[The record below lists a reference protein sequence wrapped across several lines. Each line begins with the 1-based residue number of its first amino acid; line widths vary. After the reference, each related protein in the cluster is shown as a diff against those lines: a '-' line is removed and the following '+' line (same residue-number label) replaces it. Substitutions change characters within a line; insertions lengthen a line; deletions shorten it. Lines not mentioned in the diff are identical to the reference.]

1 MALSKRLQAISS
13 FVDQHT
19 IAVDIG
25 SDHGYLPAY
34 LMRHQHV
41 KKMYAT
47 EYSLAS
53 FTHLKTQ
60 LQDEEVTVY
69 QADGLKQ
76 LPQDV
81 TTIII
86 SGMGGLLI
94 QDILSELEQYPT
106 VTTLILGPQ
115 RDEQTIRLW
124 LQDHQWKIVDE
135 TLIHEHTHYYPIIKA
150 TRGTMKLTF
159 IETLLGPKN
168 IIKKDPVFL
177 QFLHQYRMKL
187 IQLPPSDHHQNIKE
201 WIDKYVK
208 N

>member
-1 MALSKRLQAISS
+1 MALSKRLQAIST
-13 FVDQHT
+13 FVDQHA

-34 LMRHQHV
+34 LIRNQHV

-60 LQDEEVTVY
+60 LHDEEVIVY
-69 QADGLKQ
+69 QADGLKH
-76 LPQDV
+76 LPLDV

-86 SGMGGLLI
+86 TGMGGLLI
-94 QDILSELEQYPT
+94 QDILSDLEQYPH

-115 RDEQTIRLW
+115 RDEQSIRLW
-124 LQDHQWKIVDE
+124 LETHHWMIVDE
-135 TLIHEHTHYYPIIKA
+135 TLIHEHAHYYPIIKA

-159 IETLLGPKN
+159 IERLFGPKN
-168 IIKKDPVFL
+168 MMKKDPVFI
-177 QFLHQYRMKL
+177 QFLHHYRIKL
-187 IQLPPSDHHQNIKE
+187 TQLPLTEHHQIIKE
-201 WIDKYVK
+201 WIDTYVK

>member
-1 MALSKRLQAISS
+1 MALSKRLQTIATLI
-13 FVDQHT
+13 DQHT

-25 SDHGYLPAY
+25 SDHGHLPVYLV
-34 LMRHQHV
+34 RQQQV

-76 LPQDV
+76 LPLDV

-94 QDILSELEQYPT
+94 KDILGELKHYPH

-115 RDEQTIRLW
+115 RDELTIRLW
-124 LQDHQWKIVDE
+124 LESNHWFIVDE
-135 TLIHEHTHYYPIIKA
+135 TLIYEHGHYYPIIKA

-159 IETLLGPKN
+159 IERLFGPKN
-168 IIKKDPVFL
+168 MMKKDPVFI

-187 IQLPPSDHHQNIKE
+187 TQLPHSDDHQIIKE
-201 WIDKYVK
+201 WIDTYVK